1 MQAPLPP
8 LRPLNL
14 GDLLDAVF
22 RLYRDNFLTFIGI
35 AALLQVPLIIFQLL
49 LGLLLNEAVTSDIL
63 RLVRELP
70 TFDPTRDSL
79 SDLPIGGLASYFGV
93 SLFLAMIQG
102 AIILQL
108 VNGALASA
116 VSRRYFGRETSI
128 LEAYNFGVNRAV
140 NLILAGILLAV
151 VSTLAFG
158 LVFGGAFA
166 LVFVLAAI
174 VPTQGGALAAVL
186 LTMLLVGVLLLALLL
201 MSLLLVRFVFTVQ
214 AVVLEDMGPIAALGR
229 SWTLMR
235 GSFWRVL
242 GIIVLIYI
250 LIQII
255 TLLPSALLGG
265 VIGAVFSELDQFM
278 LQQSLSQ
285 LVGYSIQIFVLP
297 LQLIGYTLLYYD
309 VRVRKEGFDIELRAA
324 TDRPAEESF

>member
-1 MQAPLPP
+1 
-8 LRPLNL
+8 
-14 GDLLDAVF
+14 LLDAVF

-49 LGLLLNEAVTSDIL
+49 LGLLLNEAVTSDLL

-70 TFDPTRDSL
+70 TFDPTRDSFA
-79 SDLPIGGLASYFGV
+79 SLPIGGLASYFGF
-93 SLFLAMIQG
+93 SLFLATIQG

-108 VNGALASA
+108 VNGALANA
-116 VSRRYFGRETSI
+116 VSRRYFGRETAI
-128 LEAYNFGVNRAV
+128 LEAYSFGFNRAV
-140 NLILAGILLAV
+140 NLILAGILLAI
-151 VSTLAFG
+151 VSTLAFS
-158 LVFGGAFA
+158 LVFGGAFG
-166 LVFVLAAI
+166 LVFVMAALL
-174 VPTQGGALAAVL
+174 PNQGGGALAAVL
-186 LTMLLVGVLLLALLL
+186 LTMLLVGVLVIALLL
-201 MSLLLVRFVFTVQ
+201 IALLLVRFAFTVQ
-214 AVVLEDMGPIAALGR
+214 AVVLEDLGPIAALGR

-242 GIIVLIYI
+242 GIIVLIYF

-255 TLLPSALLGG
+255 TLVPSALLGG

-285 LVGYSIQIFVLP
+285 LVGYVIQIFVLP

-309 VRVRKEGFDIELRAA
+309 VRVRKEGFDIELRASTGEA
-324 TDRPAEESF
+324 AEEMV

>member
-1 MQAPLPP
+1 MQASLPH
-8 LRPLNL
+8 LRPLSL
-14 GDLLDAVF
+14 SDLLDAVF
-22 RLYRDNFLTFIGI
+22 RMYRDNFLTFIGI

-49 LGLLLNEAVTSDIL
+49 LGLLLNEAVTSDLL

-70 TFDPTRDSL
+70 TFDPTRDPL
-79 SDLPIGGLASYFGV
+79 TDLPIGGLAGYFGF
-93 SLFLAMIQG
+93 SILLATIQG

-108 VNGALASA
+108 VNGALANA
-116 VSRRYFGRETSI
+116 ISRRYFGQETSI
-128 LEAYNFGVNRAV
+128 LEAYSFGFNRAV

-151 VSTLAFG
+151 LSTLAFG

-166 LVFVLAAI
+166 FVFVLAA
-174 VPTQGGALAAVL
+174 VLPTQGGALAAVL
-186 LTMLLVGVLLLALLL
+186 LTMLLVGVMILALLL
-201 MSLLLVRFVFTVQ
+201 VSLLLVRFIFTVQ
-214 AVVLEDMGPIAALGR
+214 AVVLEGLGPIAALGR

-255 TLLPSALLGG
+255 TLVPAALLGG

-285 LVGYSIQIFVLP
+285 LVGYVIQVFVLP

-309 VRVRKEGFDIELRAA
+309 VRVRKEGFDLELRAA
-324 TDRPAEESF
+324 GQPAEEAF